1 MLRHQNLTDPP
12 PLFANLILRW
22 GFIVGIVG
30 IFGRSNQGPQ
40 PVGEVVVPRLSCGFV
55 QLDFLLLGD
64 PERHLPFTLFSLVC
78 HSANYPKGN
87 IFSTVR
93 KKVLTL
99 VGIHPIDTGV

>member
-1 MLRHQNLTDPP
+1 
-12 PLFANLILRW
+12 
-22 GFIVGIVG
+22 
-30 IFGRSNQGPQ
+30 
-40 PVGEVVVPRLSCGFV
+40 
-55 QLDFLLLGD
+55 
-64 PERHLPFTLFSLVC
+64 LVC